1 MLGKRKSEQES
12 LFSPV
17 RRETR
22 VSRELQAVKKILEL
36 LFGLLKADQM
46 IGKRVKVTGWYRRG
60 PSPYIEVRNA
70 QAEGGEGFY
79 CYWYLFQIFTAGAII
94 GVGALLGLTLGAVL

>member
-1 MLGKRKSEQES
+1 LVLQDDTGFITLEYRQPLG
-12 LFSPV
+12 F
-17 RRETR
+17 
-22 VSRELQAVKKILEL
+22 LEL

-79 CYWYLFQIFTAGAII
+79 CYWYLFQLFTALAFI
-94 GVGALLGLTLGAVL
+94 GVGALLGLTLGAVI